1 MFQSFN
7 SFSLLKSLLNN
18 NNTSFSALSRI
29 VLRNAK
35 QTIVMMSSD
44 FNFVNYSSCSG
55 FFCYAT
61 PGDEDDF
68 FPPLLPPR
76 DPLDPLLGG
85 AVPAAASICAAST
98 LLFAERAVASFVEGS
113 AALVVVVV
121 DDDDVVLGYTAF
133 GSATLLMPV
142 NRRCKRLRSRDVI

>member
-1 MFQSFN
+1 VFQSFN

-61 PGDEDDF
+61 PGDDDF